1 MIACLE
7 GKGHMILLVVDTQK
21 GCFDERLYAFDIAF
35 DIVDKRLG
43 TQKVE
48 VIGIRMDRPINHLE
62 NKDR

>member
-1 MIACLE
+1 
-7 GKGHMILLVVDTQK
+7 MILLVVDTQK

-43 TQKVE
+43 TQKVK